1 MLSLAVGLAAL
12 FAVGGS
18 RLQMFAN
25 LLLAFGP
32 LVWLVSRASLV
43 ARGLRQQQPLQAR
56 SLF

>member
-1 MLSLAVGLAAL
+1 MGLAAL

-25 LLLAFGP
+25 LLLVFGP
-32 LVWLVSRASLV
+32 LVWLVSRVSLV